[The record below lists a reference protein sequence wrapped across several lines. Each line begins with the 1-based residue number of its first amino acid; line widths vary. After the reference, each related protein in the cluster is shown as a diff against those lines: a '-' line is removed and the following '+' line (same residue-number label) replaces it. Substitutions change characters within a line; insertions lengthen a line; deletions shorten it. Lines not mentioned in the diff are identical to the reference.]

1 MGYNISQLPNYTD
14 QQSRV
19 FVTKS
24 ILEADTIKL
33 LTSAGSFDPTAKGNQ
48 AIQLL
53 DTDVYFQ
60 DGSACGRNALGGAN
74 FSQATLSVKDMKVN
88 QNYCV
93 RDLEKTYAVEDL
105 KAKMKGQVYT
115 DALFLDTI
123 GNLNAEKTSYSL
135 EQILWQGDVNITG
148 STNLNM
154 IDGLLKSIKS
164 GNTYINLSAVTSGAT
179 VIEKLQGVFA
189 SMPIEVSSKPDFKI
203 LIGKDIWNSYQAAI
217 AAKNLFNPNDPKT
230 LWGTD
235 AKLEV
240 VNGLNG
246 TGYVVA
252 CRLRNLQAGGEM
264 TNVSFNKHYS
274 YETEQVY
281 LDSRFSLG
289 VVAVYPQEIG
299 LVKIS

>member
-1 MGYNISQLPNYTD
+1 MGYNISALPNYTD

-33 LTSAGSFDPTAKGNQ
+33 LTDAGSFDPTAKGNQ

-60 DGSACGRNALGGAN
+60 DGTACGRNALGGAN
-74 FSQATLSVKDMKVN
+74 FSQATLSVKDLKVN

-115 DALFLDTI
+115 DMLFLEDI
-123 GNLNAEKTSYSL
+123 GNLNATKTSYAL
-135 EQILWQGDVNITG
+135 EQLIWQGDTTITG
-148 STNLNM
+148 TTNLNM
-154 IDGLLKSIKS
+154 ADGLLKSIKGGS
-164 GNTYINLSAVTSGAT
+164 YINLSAVTSGSSVTA
-179 VIEKLQGVFA
+179 KLQGVFA
-189 SMPIEVSSKPDFKI
+189 GMPIEVSSKPDFKI
-203 LIGKDIWNSYQAAI
+203 LIGKDTWNAYQAEI

-246 TGYVVA
+246 TNYVVA

-264 TNVSFNKHYS
+264 TNVSFQKHYS
-274 YETEQVY
+274 FETEQVY

-299 LVKIS
+299 LVKIA